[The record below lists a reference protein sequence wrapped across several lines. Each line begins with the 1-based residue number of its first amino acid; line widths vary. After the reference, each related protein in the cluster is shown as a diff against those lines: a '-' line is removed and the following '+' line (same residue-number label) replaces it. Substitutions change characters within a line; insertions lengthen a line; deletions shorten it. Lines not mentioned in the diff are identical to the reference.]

1 MQRLGSLVVALV
13 LLAGLGG
20 GVSANAKPA
29 ARKSVTLRA
38 FVRALLP
45 GAPKNF
51 ATMRGAKYD
60 SDTYYVE
67 YTAHPNAGT
76 GPCSKC
82 KIYDQFARGT
92 YKENWYLQD
101 GWTSTW
107 TVAKTENWVKTQVAP
122 LLPGFSLHRTVKYTY
137 PTLVWNGPQNVWV
150 YADFYSKGFTLR
162 VGHDLMKPVHILRP
176 PTKAQLADLKSASA
190 NIIRLGVPAGPDN
203 FSTLRSSAVKKNIF
217 GSNDYGVT
225 TSFGSMFRPCTI
237 SDVAN
242 GFGYK
247 DFQPK
252 WSMNCR
258 TVSMAGTKAG
268 LEETV
273 RSAVWNALPSAYTA
287 VTDPSALLL
296 DDYRWDDTDNAQSVS
311 ISSSEDNGVI
321 SFEVWITHFLPKP

>member
-1 MQRLGSLVVALV
+1 MQRLLSLIAVLALV
-13 LLAGLGG
+13 AGFS
-20 GVSANAKPA
+20 GVVQASAKTAAKP
-29 ARKSVTLRA
+29 SVTLPA
-38 FVRALLP
+38 FVKALLP
-45 GAPKNF
+45 GAPRNF
-51 ATMRGAKYD
+51 ASMRGAKYD

-67 YTAHPNAGT
+67 YTARPIAGT
-76 GPCSKC
+76 GPCTKC
-82 KIYDQFARGT
+82 KIYDQYARGT

-107 TVAKTENWVKTQVAP
+107 TVKKTESWVKAQLAP

-137 PTLVWNGPQNVWV
+137 PTLVWSGPQNVWV
-150 YADFYSKGFTLR
+150 YADFYGKGFTLR
-162 VGHDLMKPVHILRP
+162 VGHDLTKPVHVLRP

-190 NIIRLGVPAGPDN
+190 NIIRLAVPAGPDN

-225 TSFGSMFRPCTI
+225 TSFGPMFRSCTI
-237 SDVAN
+237 SDVVN

-258 TVSMAGTKAG
+258 TVSMAGTKAD

-273 RSAVWNALPSAYTA
+273 RAAVWNALPSAYTS

-296 DDYRWDDTDNAQSVS
+296 DDYRWDDTSSAQSVS
-311 ISSSEDNGVI
+311 ISSYEDNGVV